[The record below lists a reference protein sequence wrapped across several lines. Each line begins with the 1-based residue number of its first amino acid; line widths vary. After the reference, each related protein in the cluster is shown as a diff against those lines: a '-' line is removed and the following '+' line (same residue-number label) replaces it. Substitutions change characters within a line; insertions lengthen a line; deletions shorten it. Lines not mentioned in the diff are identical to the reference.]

1 MFHWLNILT
10 EWGLKFFII
19 CDTKMEI
26 NTYILRLCYQC
37 ILVQDCYSVLVN
49 CFFYL
54 SVIIIN
60 KGVCF
65 FLKVQFGIIILLYYY
80 YYKLLLFIYKYYIWL
95 YNIFLIKII
104 FFLFPFLSWFQV
116 ISFSI
121 FLDCSIKVLEI
132 LLLSL
137 VISCVLSFLCGF
149 LCDLDYVV

>member
-49 CFFYL
+49 CFFYP

-104 FFLFPFLSWFQV
+104 FFLFVS
-116 ISFSI
+116 ISFM
-121 FLDCSIKVLEI
+121 
-132 LLLSL
+132 
-137 VISCVLSFLCGF
+137 ISSNFFFNLFRLF
-149 LCDLDYVV
+149 Y